1 MNSGI
6 TRWKIVPS
14 YRGLLRTVAPLM
26 GFFHSFV
33 PVASPMKFATPIGA
47 LSGKSV
53 QVILPTVVSMMATGF
68 GPAGAAGFAGADWP
82 TMPVCAVAEIANA
95 KRTSTVRMNTPQ
107 FDVELLGMQRCI
119 VRQSSL
125 LLLRAM

>member
-6 TRWKIVPS
+6 TRWKMVPS
-14 YRGLLRTVAPLM
+14 YRGLLRIVAPLM

-53 QVILPTVVSMMATGF
+53 HVILPTVVSSIATGF
-68 GPAGAAGFAGADWP
+68 GAEGAAGLAGADWP
-82 TMPVCAVAEIANA
+82 TMPVCAAAVMDNRKMANVL
-95 KRTSTVRMNTPQ
+95 RIGTPRMIGYRFNRN
-107 FDVELLGMQRCI
+107 FELYDS
-119 VRQSSL
+119 V
-125 LLLRAM
+125 